1 MIRRVIQIDEEK
13 CNGCGICVTA
23 CHEGAIGMVDG
34 KARLMRDD
42 YCDGLGDCNYIIS
55 SPFNFY
61 CN

>member
-34 KARLMRDD
+34 KARLM
-42 YCDGLGDCNYIIS
+42 IIATDWEIAFQIVRPVRS
-55 SPFNFY
+55 VL
-61 CN
+61 

>member
-42 YCDGLGDCNYIIS
+42 YCDGWEIAFQIVQPVRSVL
-55 SPFNFY
+55 
-61 CN
+61 